1 MIQSEP
7 TTSRGKLLQK
17 TILTGDGVGKTILG
31 FVGYGLSLLMV
42 LSATL
47 TWQWSEAVLAP
58 KPSEAGYMVIS
69 RPVNLANSLG
79 LGSSS
84 LTDQDLKTLSVQPFA
99 KQIIPF
105 RSANFSAFASASIRG
120 ENLATALFFESIP
133 DDLLDVLPADFRW
146 SEGSSQLPILLGRDF
161 LNLYNYGFAT
171 SQGLPQLSAD
181 AVGLISF
188 QVTITGPKGQRT
200 YTGKVVGF
208 SDRINSILVPES
220 FLIWAN
226 AHVGDGTKKPT
237 SRAMLQVQSGDDP
250 AIANTITDL
259 GLTTNQDTLRLSL
272 AGKTAQQSSQ
282 LIGLM
287 ALMFMALAVSQL
299 IMSQQLTLAAK
310 HQEIRILKELGY
322 QAHHLIGPLVRPFGI
337 RLGLLT
343 LVLMG
348 VVIWGQTNLED
359 KFGLPTVGPLTVVML
374 SLMFWLLITSLN
386 AYALGRRLQYS

>member
-1 MIQSEP
+1 MIRSEP
-7 TTSRGKLLQK
+7 TTSRSKLLQQ
-17 TILTGDGVGKTILG
+17 TVLAGAGTGKTIFGYVG
-31 FVGYGLSLLMV
+31 FGLSLLMV
-42 LSATL
+42 LSTTL
-47 TWQWSEAVLAP
+47 IWQWSAAVLAP

-84 LTDQDLKTLSVQPFA
+84 LTDQDLKTLATKPFA
-99 KQIIPF
+99 KQIVPF
-105 RSANFSAFASASIRG
+105 RSANFSAFASATIRG
-120 ENLATALFFESIP
+120 EALATALFFESIP

-146 SEGSSQLPILLGRDF
+146 TEGSSQLPILLGRDF

-181 AVGLISF
+181 AVGLIGF
-188 QVTITGPKGQRT
+188 QVTVTGPKGQRT

-226 AHVGDGTKKPT
+226 AHVGDGTEKRA
-237 SRAMLQVQSGDDP
+237 SRAMLQVKSSDDP

-310 HQEIRILKELGY
+310 QQEIRILKELGY

-337 RLGLLT
+337 RLGILT

-348 VVIWGQTNLED
+348 TMVWGQSYLED
-359 KFGLPTVGPLTVVML
+359 KFGLPAVGSWFIVSL
-374 SLMFWLLITSLN
+374 SLIFWLLITGLN
-386 AYALGRRLQYS
+386 ALALGRRLQRS